1 MIYPHNPFC
10 KIFELEVWTK
20 HKHTYKNVIA
30 QIVDQLPKIILTK
43 LQFHSPIFNW
53 VCFGSL
59 F

>member
-1 MIYPHNPFC
+1 MIYPHNPFR

-30 QIVDQLPKIILTK
+30 QIVPKIILTK

-53 VCFGSL
+53 VFFGSL